1 VHLVKRSLRRKEMHV
16 ASMSKKALWISLA
29 ALAVVVA
36 VACVLVFVVFHDQVF
51 GGASGPEQKVQEVI
65 TALEEQDIDSLYALI
80 DPQGLAYLENT
91 QAVAVGELK
100 AVLGETLMGFDS
112 VEYTDVKMK
121 TVMESDGQKATVTLV
136 GGQMTTV
143 AAGKSTVEDLKSSAE
158 PQVFYLI
165 LRDGTWYLDIVRMTQ
180 AGSATP

>member
-1 VHLVKRSLRRKEMHV
+1 V
-16 ASMSKKALWISLA
+16 ASMSKKALWITLA
-29 ALAVVVA
+29 AVVAVIA
-36 VACVLVFVVFHDQVF
+36 VACVLVFVVLHDQVF

-65 TALEEQDIDSLYALI
+65 TALEEQDIDALYALI

-112 VEYTDVKMK
+112 VDYTDVKMK
-121 TVMESDGQKATVTLV
+121 TLMESDGQKATLSLV
-136 GGQMTTV
+136 DGQMTTV
-143 AAGKSTVEDLKSSAE
+143 DAGQPTVEDLKSSAE
-158 PQVFYLI
+158 PQVFYLV
-165 LRDGTWYLDIVRMTQ
+165 LRDGAWYLDIVRMTQ